1 MRYICQNQLDKA
13 CFPHDLFSSSKT
25 ATHKL
30 LHDKAFNIAKSP
42 KTVGYKRRLASMI
55 YIFLIKNNS
64 DVTVKNEIMSNKELA
79 AELHKPIIKKIQK
92 GKGRSRILAFVMF
105 IDIGSKYSKVMP
117 LKGRKVLQLLI
128 LFKKYHWD

>member
-64 DVTVKNEIMSNKELA
+64 DVTVKNQIMSNKELA

-105 IDIGSKYSKVMP
+105 Y
-117 LKGRKVLQLLI
+117 
-128 LFKKYHWD
+128 